1 MIKKHS
7 RGALASHAPGLPL
20 LATSSEPAPL
30 QHFTLDNGLQVI
42 LREDRRA
49 PLVESQLWYH
59 VGSSY
64 EYPGQSGL
72 SHALEHLML
81 QGSSK
86 IGPGQFAKIFA
97 HIGAEQNTFTSDDA
111 TVFHQTLPSDR
122 LAIALEVAA
131 DAMETACLGATEY
144 AREIEVVKAERH
156 RRVDSVPIMLAQEQV
171 RVHAY
176 AQSSYQTP
184 ILGWAKDLEQMR
196 VEDLRQWY
204 RDWYAPNNATL
215 VVVGDVSLETL
226 KPMVERYFG
235 GIARRDIPVN
245 KVPREQGSVGERRLD
260 LRLPQL
266 EPGLILAFN
275 VPSAATAEAPHL
287 PQALRLILE
296 ILTEGFR
303 SRMNAQLI
311 RHEGMLSHVKSTYEP
326 YRRGDTLLMMHAT
339 LKPTTQSSLADVEA
353 RIWEM
358 LEVLKSTPP
367 TAAELA
373 RAKTRV
379 VAKQVYAREQLH
391 ARAQSI
397 GEVVVSG
404 LPLTYL
410 ADEAQV
416 LQAVTAEDVQRA
428 AQSLLTRERL
438 TIAYLQAKEAN
449 HE

>member
-1 MIKKHS
+1 MIKKTL
-7 RGALASHAPGLPL
+7 RWALACLAPGLPL
-20 LATSSEPAPL
+20 LATASEPAPL

-72 SHALEHLML
+72 SHALEHLMFE
-81 QGSSK
+81 GSSK
-86 IGPGQFAKIFA
+86 IGPGQIAKIFA
-97 HIGAEQNTFTSDDA
+97 RIGATENAFTTHDA

-122 LAIALEVAA
+122 LAIALEAAA
-131 DAMETACLGATEY
+131 DAMETARLGATEY
-144 AREIEVVKAERH
+144 AREIEVVKAERR
-156 RRVDSVPIMLAQEQV
+156 RRVDNAPIMLAQE
-171 RVHAY
+171 RVQAHAY
-176 AQSSYQTP
+176 AQSSYRTP
-184 ILGWAKDLEQMR
+184 TIGWANDLEQMR
-196 VEDLRQWY
+196 VEELRQWY
-204 RDWYAPNNATL
+204 RDWYVPNNATL

-235 GIARRDIPVN
+235 AIARRDTPVK

-287 PQALRLILE
+287 PLALRLIPQ
-296 ILTEGFR
+296 ILTEGFS

-311 RHEGMLSHVKSTYEP
+311 RHEKMLSYVQSSYEP
-326 YRRGDTLLMMHAT
+326 YRRGDTLLT
-339 LKPTTQSSLADVEA
+339 LDAFPNPTTQPALADVEM

-358 LEVLKSTPP
+358 LEALKSTPP

-373 RAKTRV
+373 RAKARLI
-379 VAKQVYAREQLH
+379 ASQVYVRDELG
-391 ARAQSI
+391 AQADAI
-397 GEVVVSG
+397 GEFVGSG

-410 ADEAQV
+410 NDEIQA
-416 LQAVTAEDVQRA
+416 LQAVTAEDVQHA

-438 TIAYLQAKEAN
+438 TIAHLQAKEAD